1 MCIITHVESGDP
13 RPLPADD
20 PERVAGQ
27 ELQRLRVARKWS
39 QAEVARRM
47 KPFGYDFNQA
57 LISRIELGQR
67 PLRVRELADFAQLF
81 GVTTA
86 HLLYPHISLGE
97 AEAEIA
103 GLEQAEKEAEQRAH
117 DLRPALQEAEDVG
130 YELNRIRARL
140 AYLRERRDS
149 LRPGEGT

>member
-1 MCIITHVESGDP
+1 VCIITHVESE
-13 RPLPADD
+13 D
-20 PERVAGQ
+20 PERVAGR
-27 ELQRLRVARKWS
+27 EIQRLRSARGWS
-39 QAEVARRM
+39 QAEAARRM

-67 PLRVRELADFAQLF
+67 PLRVNELADFARLF
-81 GVTTA
+81 GVTVPF
-86 HLLYPHISLGE
+86 LLFPHISLGE

-103 GLEQAEKEAEQRAH
+103 RLEQDEKEAEQRAR
-117 DLRPALQEAEDVG
+117 DLQPALNEAENVS

-140 AYLRERRDS
+140 AYLRERRDT